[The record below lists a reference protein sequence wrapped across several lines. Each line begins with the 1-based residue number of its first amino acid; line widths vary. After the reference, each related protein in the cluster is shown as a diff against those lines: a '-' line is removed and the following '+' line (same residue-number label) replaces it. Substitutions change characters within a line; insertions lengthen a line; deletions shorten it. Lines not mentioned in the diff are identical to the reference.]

1 MSDGLQLDYDIS
13 EIVHFANQ
21 LDRSAVI
28 AQQEIEIFMTK
39 ALIVLEKQIVDRTPV
54 NTGTLRGSIT
64 KERWKS
70 FSGIRGE
77 VFTPMIYGMPVEYGR
92 KAGKMPPIGPL
103 AYWLFRKGYVT
114 DRKEIRGAAWG
125 LAMHIKEF
133 GTEGAFM
140 FTEGFDAAKP
150 YIERI
155 FGELPDRILKR
166 MAAM

>member
-1 MSDGLQLDYDIS
+1 MTDGLRLDYDIS

-21 LDRSAVI
+21 LERSSII

-64 KERWKS
+64 KERWKT

-77 VFTPMIYGMPVEYGR
+77 VFTPIIYGMPVEYGR

-103 AYWLFRKGYVT
+103 QLWFVRKKGMSSENAYK
-114 DRKEIRGAAWG
+114 AAWA
-125 LAMHIKEF
+125 LAMHMKDND
-133 GTEGAFM
+133 TKGAFM

-150 YIERI
+150 YIERL
-155 FGELPDRILKR
+155 FGELPDKILKR